1 MRTWIRILVVGVS
14 LFAAAAQGAE
24 DPFNVDCFFG
34 WGGCYRPMEWT
45 SVEVGI
51 NSQLRIVDNPFPNNG
66 QHLSA
71 GRIRPAPE
79 QLAL

>member
-51 NSQLRIVDNPFPNNG
+51 NSQLAEPFGGTLHMSVPQDEMN
-66 QHLSA
+66 
-71 GRIRPAPE
+71 RFE
-79 QLAL
+79 